1 MNNSYDE
8 YITNENDSIFDEC
21 IVCCQSDENSK
32 LYNYNHNCGS
42 YKIHQ
47 KCLHEWLL
55 KEGNSCII
63 CRKDAFTNEETICFL
78 NLLKSIQEDIENG
91 SVTVHT
97 KKMRYDNVS
106 DNEPNFGIILDQNM
120 ITQINRFD
128 SNLTIDANSN
138 NIIESQSAE
147 CLQDSICKKL
157 FLFASLLIIMGII
170 LILNNV

>member
-1 MNNSYDE
+1 MNNLQDE
-8 YITNENDSIFDEC
+8 YIPDENDSIFDEC

-32 LYNYNHNCGS
+32 LYNYNHSCGS

-78 NLLKSIQEDIENG
+78 NLLKSIEEDIGNG
-91 SVTVHT
+91 SVTVNT
-97 KKMRYDNVS
+97 KKMRHDNVN

-120 ITQINRFD
+120 ITQIHRFD
-128 SNLTIDANSN
+128 SNIMNDLNSIN
-138 NIIESQSAE
+138 SIESQSNE
-147 CLQDSICKKL
+147 CLQDSLCKKL
-157 FLFASLLIIMGII
+157 FLFGSLLIIMGII
-170 LILNNV
+170 LIINNV